1 MNRNLLFALA
11 VSWLAAVMGC
21 SNGNQDPGAKN
32 TTPIPATSDARS
44 LPPPPDAPDPPL
56 GIPLRFSEVSAAS
69 GIDFERY
76 DDIRGQ
82 HRLFEAN
89 GGGVAIIDFDN
100 DLLPDLFFTN
110 GCRLP
115 RRAGDDSHSNQ
126 LYRNSLE
133 GSFSSVTEAAGVR
146 QSGFFQGCTVGD
158 FDNDGFDDLYI
169 AAFGDNSFLHNQGD
183 GTFLD
188 ITAQTQTQVKRW
200 SSSPAFSDLNGDGNL
215 DLFVVTYVE
224 AGDDPPQLCP
234 QPASR
239 DGYVQ
244 CSPTMFRA
252 ADDVLFLNDGQGG
265 FVDATQMAGVAGVDG
280 KGLGIAVFDADQDGR
295 PDVFIAND
303 GTPNFLYMNQGNTSD
318 RLDGLTVPRF
328 VDKAFELGT
337 AVNSHGKAQAGM
349 GVAVADVDGDG
360 LPDVFV
366 TNFYAEANSL
376 YRNLGPSGF
385 EEATNSSGLGP
396 PSRQSLGFGA
406 AFFDA
411 DNDGWPDLLVTNGH
425 VDDRTSYSD
434 VPYRMAPLLFRSE
447 RNGRYSDVSRW
458 AGPYFQGRW
467 LGRGLAVADLDADGD
482 QDIVISHQLA
492 RSAVLRNETPSPAR
506 SVNLRLIGCGNSN
519 RSAFHTQV
527 QVIGLAC
534 PPAREVIGG
543 GSFQSASD
551 RDLHIGLGDADLL
564 PKLQVRWPDGTSEV
578 YSDVKPGRYLLIQ
591 GQGLIVR
598 KT

>member
-1 MNRNLLFALA
+1 VLL
-11 VSWLAAVMGC
+11 LAAVTGC
-21 SNGNQDPGAKN
+21 SNGNNDPGANN
-32 TTPIPATSDARS
+32 TTSIPAPAGARS
-44 LPPPPDAPDPPL
+44 LQPPDVAAPPA
-56 GIPLRFSEVSAAS
+56 GVPLRFSEVSAAS
-69 GIDFERY
+69 GVDFVRY

-115 RRAGDDSHSNQ
+115 RRKGDESHSNQ
-126 LYRNSLE
+126 LYRNSLA
-133 GSFSSVTEAAGVR
+133 GSFSSVAEPAGVR
-146 QSGFFQGCTVGD
+146 HSGFFQGCTVGD

-183 GTFLD
+183 GTFRD
-188 ITAQTQTQVKRW
+188 ITSQTRTQVNRW
-200 SSSPAFSDLNGDGNL
+200 SSSPAFADLNGDGNL

-224 AGDDPPQLCP
+224 AADDPPQLCP

-244 CSPTMFRA
+244 CSPTIFPA
-252 ADDVLFLNDGQGG
+252 AADVLFLNDGQGG
-265 FVDATQMAGVAGVDG
+265 FVDATALAGVAGIDG
-280 KGLGIAVFDADQDGR
+280 KGLGIAVFDADRDGR

-303 GTPNFLYMNQGNTSD
+303 GTPNFLYMNQGNASD
-318 RLDGLTVPRF
+318 RLDGLEVPRF

-360 LPDVFV
+360 LPDIFV

-376 YRNLGPSGF
+376 YRNLGLPGF
-385 EEATNSSGLGP
+385 EDATNSSGLGP

-406 AFFDA
+406 AFFDP

-425 VDDRTSYSD
+425 VDDRSSYSD
-434 VPYRMAPLLFRSE
+434 VPYRMPPLLFRSE
-447 RNGRYSDVSRW
+447 RNGRYSDVTRG

-482 QDIVISHQLA
+482 QDVVISQQLA
-492 RSAVLRNETPSPAR
+492 PSAVLRNETPSTAA
-506 SVNLRLIGCGNSN
+506 SVSLQLVGRGNSN
-519 RSAFHTQV
+519 RSAFHATV
-527 QVIGLAC
+527 QLAGLAC
-534 PPAREVIGG
+534 PLSREVIGG

-551 RDLHIGLGDADLL
+551 RAIHIGLGTQSLL
-564 PKLQVRWPDGTSEV
+564 PRLEVRWPDGATEA
-578 YSDVKPGRYLLIQ
+578 YSDVPPGSYIVVQ

-598 KT
+598 KTSSRN